1 MNDDDLITL
10 VRAQRDF
17 VPMTVPVDEII
28 RRGRAL
34 RARRLIS
41 GVAGGVAVI
50 AGVALAVT
58 ALTLASHNAAHQIVS
73 QGTSQSP
80 GHNVAPDAQLAAW
93 IVTKLPDGNISV
105 TVRQLQDPAGL
116 QSTLR
121 ADGVPAT
128 VTFDQQL
135 NSACRSYPAGT
146 PGPPGHISSLL
157 KAAFPTPYQDMPTPP
172 AGPPRMVPA
181 GSSPPPLTP
190 NGTPIVINP
199 SALPANAGV
208 QLAAS
213 SSGTAVLLPQLVYA
227 SPLCTGR

>member
-1 MNDDDLITL
+1 MNDDELITL
-10 VRAQRDF
+10 VRAQRDT

-28 RRGRAL
+28 RRGRAV
-34 RARRLIS
+34 RTRRLIP
-41 GVAGGVAVI
+41 GAAGGVAVA

-58 ALTLASHNAAHQIVS
+58 ALIPASHNATHQIINQS
-73 QGTSQSP
+73 TSQSTS
-80 GHNVAPDAQLAAW
+80 HNDQPNAVLAAW

-105 TVRQLQDPAGL
+105 TVRQLKDPAGL

-121 ADGVPAT
+121 AAGVPAT

-135 NSACRSYPAGT
+135 NPACQSYPDGT
-146 PGPPGHISSLL
+146 PGPPGQISSLL
-157 KAAFPTPYQDMPTPP
+157 KAVFPKPYQVMPTPP

-181 GSSPPPLTP
+181 GSAPPPLTP
-190 NGTPIVINP
+190 DGTPIVIAP
-199 SALPANAGV
+199 SALPSNAGV

-227 SPLCTGR
+227 SPQCTGS

>member
-1 MNDDDLITL
+1 MNDDEVVTL
-10 VRAQRDF
+10 VRAQRDS

-28 RRGRAL
+28 RRGRAV
-34 RARRLIS
+34 RTRRLIPAA
-41 GVAGGVAVI
+41 AGGVVVA

-58 ALTLASHNAAHQIVS
+58 ALTPASHNVAHQIVS
-73 QGTSQSP
+73 QGTSQSTS
-80 GHNVAPDAQLAAW
+80 HSVQPDAQLAAW

-128 VTFDQQL
+128 VTFDQHP
-135 NSACRSYPAGT
+135 NSGCRSYPAGT
-146 PGPPGHISSLL
+146 PGPPGQISSLL
-157 KAAFPTPYQDMPTPP
+157 KAVFPKPYQDMPTPP
-172 AGPPRMVPA
+172 AGPPRMVTA
-181 GSSPPPLTP
+181 GSAPAPLTP
-190 NGTPIVINP
+190 DGTPIVINP
-199 SALPANAGV
+199 SALPANSGV

-227 SPLCTGR
+227 SPQCTGR